1 MSVEK
6 EYKLQYNKCDSIE
19 NKISKEHFKPLD
31 LRDENSKENN
41 EGWGVNTSLQFISKD
56 NKLSTINQFN
66 IHTQTKASDSK

>member
-19 NKISKEHFKPLD
+19 NKISKENFKPLD

-41 EGWGVNTSLQFISKD
+41 EGWGVNTSL
-56 NKLSTINQFN
+56 
-66 IHTQTKASDSK
+66 